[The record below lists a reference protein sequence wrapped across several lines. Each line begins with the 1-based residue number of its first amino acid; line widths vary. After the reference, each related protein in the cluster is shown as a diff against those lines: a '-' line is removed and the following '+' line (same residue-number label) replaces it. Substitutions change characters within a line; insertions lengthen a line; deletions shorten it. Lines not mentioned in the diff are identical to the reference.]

1 MRKIIL
7 TLLVLGAG
15 LSAIAQNTYGL
26 DAGNPR
32 ADKRQKAMSAWHK
45 DMADFRSRSMEER
58 QLNDLADSL
67 ASVQARA
74 ALLNRDFVL
83 EATSVTFKN
92 GSTAFIN
99 STTNFIYLK
108 GDKAVVQISPSNF
121 ASGPN
126 GLGGVT
132 VDGMISSPE
141 MRVDKHGNMTY
152 SFGVTGIG
160 INAQIERCCAP
171 CENVISKEEY
181 KKRIDSACEFLEG
194 NTEKIKKELETEML
208 EKINALG
215 IGPQGFGGRTTA
227 IAVNIETLPT
237 HIAGMPCAININ
249 CHVTRHKT
257 EVL

>member
-7 TLLVLGAG
+7 TLMVLGVG

-26 DAGNPR
+26 DDSNAR
-32 ADKRQKAMSAWHK
+32 ATKRQKAMNAWHK
-45 DMADFRSRSMEER
+45 DMADFRARSNEER

-126 GLGGVT
+126 GVGGVT
-132 VDGMISSPE
+132 VE
-141 MRVDKHGNMTY
+141 GNVSDLQVRTDSKGRTTLSMN
-152 SFGVTGIG
+152 VMGIG
-160 INAQIERCCAP
+160 INAQVEVYMYPGTSRASATVYPNFNSNTLWIQGTLVP
-171 CENVISKEEY
+171 YENANI
-181 KKRIDSACEFLEG
+181 FEG
-194 NTEKIKKELETEML
+194 NSL
-208 EKINALG
+208 
-215 IGPQGFGGRTTA
+215 
-227 IAVNIETLPT
+227 
-237 HIAGMPCAININ
+237 
-249 CHVTRHKT
+249 
-257 EVL
+257 